1 MSTEYQGS
9 IMQRLLF
16 PVALFAALSAIPA
29 AAQQGPADSGGDKIS
44 QAIVYGE
51 DACPTATGDEII
63 VCARLPE
70 GERYRVPEL
79 FRGGDLLSPKNEAW
93 ANKVVAL
100 ERVGRF
106 GTDSCSPVGLGGFTG
121 CASSLINA
129 AYAERRATD
138 KTDWEA
144 LIADERAK
152 RIAGIDSASAEVEAA
167 VVADEKAREERLR
180 KEAEIE
186 ARGGAPVEA
195 GPDSEPLPEPQPR

>member
-1 MSTEYQGS
+1 
-9 IMQRLLF
+9 MQRLLF
-16 PVALFAALSAIPA
+16 PVALLAAFAALPA
-29 AAQQGPADSGGDKIS
+29 AAQQGPESGGGEKVS
-44 QAIVYGE
+44 QAIVYG
-51 DACPTATGDEII
+51 DDSCPTATGDEII

-121 CASSLINA
+121 CTQDLLAGA
-129 AYAERRATD
+129 AAERRATD
-138 KTDWEA
+138 KTNWQA

-152 RIAGIDSASAEVEAA
+152 RIAGIDAASAEVEAA

-186 ARGGAPVEA
+186 ARGGAPVA
-195 GPDSEPLPEPQPR
+195 GDPDSSPLPDPKPR